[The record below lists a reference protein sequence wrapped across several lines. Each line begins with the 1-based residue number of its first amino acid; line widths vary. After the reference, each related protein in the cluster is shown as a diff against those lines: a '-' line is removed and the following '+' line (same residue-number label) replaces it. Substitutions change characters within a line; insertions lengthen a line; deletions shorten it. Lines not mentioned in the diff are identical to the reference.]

1 MSLFL
6 LTFIVIFFAFL
17 LDRIARL
24 LLGTFHIFLSLLF
37 SIFNLFVF
45 CFGQFGDFFINLG
58 FSLALILENKGMLKP
73 LIFDLLRFELCS
85 LCFLVLFIFVSISL
99 GSLLFGFI
107 IGRLS
112 LFFFGGRS
120 FCFLGLLFI
129 CICAFFLLLLLLRLY
144 FLLLFLDLVL
154 ELLQLANLLISL
166 LSDILLCI
174 QCLQLWVER
183 MAK

>member
-1 MSLFL
+1 MSLFV

-24 LLGTFHIFLSLLF
+24 LLGTFHIFRSLLF

-45 CFGQFGDFFINLG
+45 SLGQFGDFFINLG
-58 FSLALILENKGMLKP
+58 FSLALIL
-73 LIFDLLRFELCS
+73 DLLRFELCS
-85 LCFLVLFIFVSISL
+85 LCFLVLTIFVRVSL

-129 CICAFFLLLLLLRLY
+129 CFCAFFLLLLLLRLY
-144 FLLLFLDLVL
+144 FLFLLLDLVL

-174 QCLQLWVER
+174 QCLQLRVER